1 MERRGGSAYGL
12 AMWFRIAA
20 CALGAALWVSTA
32 AAQSPSE
39 RRPGVQSQPPLAAPT
54 LELSQASDGRRAVRG
69 CPVGQDC
76 VPPHR
81 QLHLIELELFPK
93 RNGGPWTDG
102 DAGVSAER
110 GENRVVR
117 KPSELRAD
125 LTWLDDLE
133 MPDLPVRWTPKLVE
147 YLEFYKND
155 PRGRNIMRGWLSA
168 AGRYRELITSKLH
181 EAGLPLDLF
190 YVAMIESSFDP
201 RDSSSAGAA
210 GLWQFM
216 PAGGK
221 IYGLAQN
228 HWVDERRD
236 PLRATIAVVDYWKDL
251 YQRFGDWHLAMA
263 AFNAGYGA
271 ILRSIARYNTNDYW
285 QLCLYENAL
294 AWEASLYVPKA
305 LAVAIVGHNVEA
317 FGFADVK
324 PEAPEPWEE
333 VTVPVSMPVGTVAKA
348 ASTTAEKIKKL
359 NPQLR
364 RNRTPPDAKNY
375 VVRVPRGAKPDFA
388 RRLADLQSE
397 WDGYDA
403 YVVSYGERF
412 EDIAATFGISK
423 RKLRE
428 LNEIAD
434 DTESGGGAVLVVPR
448 LSAEQRAKNRA
459 AARTALHESGV
470 DQQPGESLIVALPD
484 ANAKVAGR
492 KRGFY
497 RVIIGDTLAGI
508 AKAFG
513 ATAAELAS
521 WNGLELSANVH
532 PRMVL
537 AVWMPKGFDAEAKKV
552 TLLDESKLT
561 VVTRG
566 SPEHLDLIEQRV
578 GRERVRYVAS
588 KQESFEAIAKK
599 FGLKAADLAR
609 VNHLSPKTVLRPGEE
624 IVVYRVVDRSRSE
637 RAAEQWQKTPKG
649 KRGKQVAGVEKAVG
663 VTGKV
668 GRAAQAVEVGTAS
681 SEDDE
686 GESEGEGE
694 DAQDGDS
701 AEQVRPE
708 ESEAQDSE
716 PQSKNETRGGAKN
729 ETKSE
734 KAKPRS
740 EKKSEDKKAA
750 TKGEEKKGKAASEDK
765 KQTSS
770 TRPAEG
776 KPAGAKPAD
785 ARPAEAK
792 PAEAKDKAA
801 AADHR
806 ARDNAAARADKKAD
820 AKLEEKEA
828 VKADAKK
835 RDKDVASREAERD
848 DRRDD
853 RRDVA
858 REARND
864 AELDAM
870 PAEEPSDAPSAP
882 VTSPSQM

>member
-110 GENRVVR
+110 AENRVVR

-236 PLRATIAVVDYWKDL
+236 PLRATVAVVDYWKDL

-333 VTVPVSMPVGTVAKA
+333 VTLPVSMPVGTVAKA

-364 RNRTPPDAKNY
+364 RNRTPPDARNY
-375 VVRVPRGAKPDFA
+375 LVRVPRGAKPDFA

-448 LSAEQRAKNRA
+448 LPAEQRAKNRA

-497 RVIIGDTLAGI
+497 RVIIGDTLTGI

-537 AVWMPKGFDAEAKKV
+537 AVWMPKGFDPEAKKV
-552 TLLDESKLT
+552 SLLDESKLT

-609 VNHLSPKTVLRPGEE
+609 VNHRSPKTVLRPGEE

-637 RAAEQWQKTPKG
+637 RAAEQWQKTPKA

-686 GESEGEGE
+686 GESEGE

-716 PQSKNETRGGAKN
+716 PQSKNETRGGAKSETKN
-729 ETKSE
+729 ETK
-734 KAKPRS
+734 
-740 EKKSEDKKAA
+740 DKKAA
-750 TKGEEKKGKAASEDK
+750 AKGEEKKAKAASEDK

-770 TRPAEG
+770 IKPAE
-776 KPAGAKPAD
+776 AKPTA

-792 PAEAKDKAA
+792 HRSKGE
-801 AADHR
+801 AAD
-806 ARDNAAARADKKAD
+806 DGARAKAEPRTGRKAD
-820 AKLEEKEA
+820 VKLEEKAA
-828 VKADAKK
+828 VKTEAKK

-848 DRRDD
+848 DRR
-853 RRDVA
+853 
-858 REARND
+858 EARGD

>member
-20 CALGAALWVSTA
+20 CALGTALWVSTA
-32 AAQSPSE
+32 AAQSPSQ

-110 GENRVVR
+110 GEGRVAR

-236 PLRATIAVVDYWKDL
+236 PLRATLAVVDYWKDL

-317 FGFADVK
+317 FGFADVR

-333 VTVPVSMPVGTVAKA
+333 VTLPVSMPVGTVAKA
-348 ASTTAEKIKKL
+348 AGTTAEKIKKL

-434 DTESGGGAVLVVPR
+434 DTESGGGAVLAVPR
-448 LSAEQRAKNRA
+448 ISAEQRAKNRA

-484 ANAKVAGR
+484 ANAKVAGK

-497 RVIIGDTLAGI
+497 RVIIGDTLTGI

-609 VNHLSPKTVLRPGEE
+609 VNHLSPRTVLKPGEE

-649 KRGKQVAGVEKAVG
+649 KRGKQVAGAEKAVK

-686 GESEGEGE
+686 EEDE
-694 DAQDGDS
+694 DAADGDS

-708 ESEAQDSE
+708 ESEDEESE
-716 PQSKNETRGGAKN
+716 PQSKNETKSETKN
-729 ETKSE
+729 E
-734 KAKPRS
+734 KAEPRS
-740 EKKSEDKKAA
+740 DRKSEDKKAT
-750 TKGEEKKGKAASEDK
+750 TKGEERTGKAASEDK

-770 TRPAEG
+770 T
-776 KPAGAKPAD
+776 KPSAVKPIAAKPT
-785 ARPAEAK
+785 EAK
-792 PAEAKDKAA
+792 HKDKGE
-801 AADHR
+801 AADNGAR
-806 ARDNAAARADKKAD
+806 AKAEPRADKKAD
-820 AKLEEKEA
+820 AKLAEKEA
-828 VKADAKK
+828 GKADAKK
-835 RDKDVASREAERD
+835 HDKDVASRGAERD
-848 DRRDD
+848 ARQDVPRD
-853 RRDVA
+853 
-858 REARND
+858 ARNE
-864 AELDAM
+864 AKLDAM
-870 PAEEPSDAPSAP
+870 PTEQTSDEPSEAPSAP

>member
-1 MERRGGSAYGL
+1 M
-12 AMWFRIAA
+12 
-20 CALGAALWVSTA
+20 TA
-32 AAQSPSE
+32 PM
-39 RRPGVQSQPPLAAPT
+39 V
-54 LELSQASDGRRAVRG
+54 ELSQETDGRRAVRG

-93 RNGGPWTDG
+93 KNGGPWATG
-102 DAGVSAER
+102 EEGVSGER
-110 GENRVVR
+110 SDGKIARR
-117 KPSELRAD
+117 PSELRAD

-155 PRGRNIMRGWLSA
+155 PRGRNIMRGWLMA

-181 EAGLPLDLF
+181 DAGLPLDLF

-236 PLRATIAVVDYWKDL
+236 PLRATLAVVDYWKDL
-251 YQRFGDWHLAMA
+251 YQRFGDWDLAMA

-305 LAVAIVGHNVEA
+305 LAVAIVGHNVDA
-317 FGFADVK
+317 FRFGDVK
-324 PEAPEPWEE
+324 PEAAEPWEE
-333 VTVPVSMPVGTVAKA
+333 VSVPVSMPIGTVAKA

-375 VVRVPRGAKPDFA
+375 VVRVPRGAKPEFA
-388 RRLADLQSE
+388 KRLADLQSE

-412 EDIAATFGISK
+412 EDIAATGGISK

-428 LNEIAD
+428 LNEIGD

-470 DQQPGESLIVALPD
+470 DQQPGETLIVALPD
-484 ANAKVAGR
+484 ASAKLAGR

-497 RVIIGDTLAGI
+497 RVVIGDTLTGV

-513 ATAAELAS
+513 TSAAELAR
-521 WNGLELSANVH
+521 WNGLEATANLH

-537 AVWMPKGFDAEAKKV
+537 AVWMAKGFAPEAKKV
-552 TLLDESKLT
+552 ALLDESKLT

-566 SPEHLDLIEQRV
+566 SAEHMDLIEQRV
-578 GRERVRYVAS
+578 GRERVRYMAS

-599 FGLKAADLAR
+599 FGLKPADLAR
-609 VNHLSPKTVLRPGEE
+609 VNHLSPKTVLKPGEE
-624 IVVYRVVDRSRSE
+624 IVVYRVVDHTRSE
-637 RAAEQWQKTPKG
+637 RAAEQWKKSPKG
-649 KRGKQVAGVEKAVG
+649 KRGKQVAGAEKATG

-668 GRAAQAVEVGTAS
+668 GRAAQAVEVGAAS
-681 SEDDE
+681 EDEEDDE
-686 GESEGEGE
+686 GEGLNGGEE
-694 DAQDGDS
+694 REELEEREASPKDG
-701 AEQVRPE
+701 
-708 ESEAQDSE
+708 E
-716 PQSKNETRGGAKN
+716 PQSKRDDKSDKSEGAQSDKSSSSSKSAEKAGAERGAVKQAASPAGETGKRRDSARAPDGKTKA
-729 ETKSE
+729 ETKAE
-734 KAKPRS
+734 I
-740 EKKSEDKKAA
+740 KKTEARTTAQGERTAQEQKRADDKRADDKRADGKRADDKRAA
-750 TKGEEKKGKAASEDK
+750 TS
-765 KQTSS
+765 
-770 TRPAEG
+770 P
-776 KPAGAKPAD
+776 
-785 ARPAEAK
+785 
-792 PAEAKDKAA
+792 
-801 AADHR
+801 
-806 ARDNAAARADKKAD
+806 
-820 AKLEEKEA
+820 
-828 VKADAKK
+828 VKADGKK
-835 RDKDVASREAERD
+835 PPKSIASGGDDDEAARGEPEESAPVD
-848 DRRDD
+848 DH
-853 RRDVA
+853 A
-858 REARND
+858 H
-864 AELDAM
+864 
-870 PAEEPSDAPSAP
+870 AP